1 MTKIEISEG
10 NLTTPEY
17 ESKSEES
24 REIRAD
30 KPDVAD
36 WPWPKVKSR
45 RSQQLVG
52 SGIVLGLIFWAAYI
66 LVSSKKIDSVEV
78 LTFEL
83 TIALII
89 CFALA
94 IHLRRT
100 RISS

>member
-10 NLTTPEY
+10 NVTKRDY
-17 ESKSEES
+17 ESESEES
-24 REIRAD
+24 GAIRAD
-30 KPDVAD
+30 KPDITD
-36 WPWPKVKSR
+36 WIGPKV
-45 RSQQLVG
+45 RSKRIQQLVG

-66 LVSSKKIDSVEV
+66 VVSSKKIDSVDV
-78 LTFEL
+78 ITFEF

-100 RISS
+100 SVR